1 VNTNLR
7 YEQRSRIATGGMG
20 EVWRSFDT
28 VLNREVAVKLLK
40 PEYADDPLFRARFEA
55 EARNAAALHHPNVA
69 SVFDYGE
76 LPPQDALDGQPRPY
90 LVMELVDG
98 QPLSALLRDGEPM
111 PPETARDLIVQAA
124 DGIAAA
130 HALGIVHRDVKP
142 ANLMVTPNGQV
153 KITDFGIARAAD
165 GVALTSTG
173 QIVGTP
179 HYLSPEQAEGRQATA
194 ASDVYSLGVVLYECL
209 AGHRPFESEAPMGV
223 ALAHLREPAPPLPP
237 DVPPALRDVV
247 AGTLAKDPAERIG
260 SAAELSTALRG
271 ASLEP
276 GAADAPTAMVAG
288 AGAAAAATAVQDP
301 GTAMLDS
308 SPDTGAPYNRRRRG
322 LPAWLPW
329 AAGALAILLI
339 AFLFGLL
346 NGSGDSNSPNTPSAK
361 GPAKTSSSSPS
372 ASPTTQDPRVRVRPA
387 DYVGQPVSDA
397 QRRLSE
403 QGLQSRVKQVPN
415 DGTKPPDTVAAV
427 SPSGMVAP
435 DQVITLQVYGKPPKK
450 EPKPPKHNEDQQG
463 DQGKHGN
470 HGHDHGHG
478 HGLGLGGLGN

>member
-1 VNTNLR
+1 
-7 YEQRSRIATGGMG
+7 
-20 EVWRSFDT
+20 
-28 VLNREVAVKLLK
+28 LNREVAVKLLK
-40 PEYADDPLFRARFEA
+40 PEYADDPTFRARFEA

-76 LPPQDALDGQPRPY
+76 LPPQDLTDAPRPY
-90 LVMELVDG
+90 LVMEMVAG
-98 QPLSALLRDGEPM
+98 EPLSALLRDGQPM
-111 PPETARDLIVQAA
+111 PPETARDLIAQAA

-142 ANLMVTPNGQV
+142 ANLLVTPGGQV

-179 HYLSPEQAEGRQATA
+179 HYISPEQAEGRQATT

-209 AGHRPFESEAPMGV
+209 AGHRPFDAESPMGT
-223 ALAHLREPAPPLPP
+223 AIAHLRETPPPLPD
-237 DVPPALRDVV
+237 DVPADLRELV
-247 AGTLAKDPAERIG
+247 ARTLAKDPAERVG
-260 SAAELSTALRG
+260 SAAAFAAALRG
-271 ASLEP
+271 DPLEP
-276 GAADAPTAMVAG
+276 GAAG
-288 AGAAAAATAVQDP
+288 AATAMMGSAAGAHDP
-301 GTAMLDS
+301 GTAVMDA
-308 SPDTGAPYNRRRRG
+308 PPGTGAPTRRRRRG

-329 AAGALAILLI
+329 AAGGVAILLV

-346 NGSGDSNSPNTPSAK
+346 NGSGDSNSPHPPSAK

-372 ASPTTQDPRVRVRPA
+372 PSPTTQDPRVEVRPA
-387 DYVGQPVSDA
+387 DYVGRPVGDA
-397 QRRLSE
+397 EKQLAD
-403 QGLQSRVKQVPN
+403 QGLHYRVQKVPN

-427 SPSGMVAP
+427 SPSGMVTP
-435 DQVITLQVYGKPPKK
+435 DQVITLKVYGKPPKK
-450 EPKPPKHNEDQQG
+450 ESKPPKHNEDQQG

-470 HGHDHGHG
+470 HGHG